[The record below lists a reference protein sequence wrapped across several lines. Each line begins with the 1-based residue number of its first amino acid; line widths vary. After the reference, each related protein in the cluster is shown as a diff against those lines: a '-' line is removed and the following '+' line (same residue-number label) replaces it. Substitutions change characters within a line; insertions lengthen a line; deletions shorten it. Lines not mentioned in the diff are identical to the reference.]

1 MFDIK
6 KELQKVPHKPGV
18 YIMHDKNDEIIYV
31 GKAIDLRRRVG
42 QYFDS
47 SKKLA
52 KVAAMVSHV
61 EYFEYIIVNNEC
73 EALVLESNLI
83 KKNSPKYN
91 IVLRDDKQYPYIKI
105 TNEKFPR
112 VLKTRRVLKDKA
124 KYFGPFPNAY
134 AVNDIIDLIH
144 ETYKIRTCNLNFD
157 KGQKLKRPCL
167 NYYINRCDGMCVYD
181 VNEED
186 YNKELLEVENFLN
199 GREDDLTKK
208 LTDKMMAASKNLN
221 FELAAKLRD
230 SIANIQVILEK
241 QNITNTKGLD
251 LDMISMAREAETVC
265 VQVFFM
271 RNGKIIERQHFII
284 DNKYEESNEHIV
296 GEFFKQFY
304 IDLTYV
310 PKQILTDIEIEDRE
324 LIEEMLTEKKGSKV
338 EIKIPKRGNKTDLL
352 EMVRVNAKE
361 GLDKYISR
369 HLKRE
374 RNRENAILDLQDI
387 TGVKPIDRIECYD
400 ISNTS
405 GVDSVGSMIVFK
417 NGAKS
422 SKDYRKLKIKTV
434 EGADD
439 YSSHREVLTRR
450 FRRLLDSDKKDN
462 SFDEIPSIILMDGGK
477 GQVNIAKEVLN
488 EFNLDIPVLG
498 LVKDDKHR
506 TRGII
511 YENEEVRLKVKTPLY
526 RLLFAIQEETHRFA
540 INYHRK
546 LHEKNFKKS
555 ELDNIALIGEKRKK
569 ALMKHFKTLDRIKK
583 ASVEELCEVDGM
595 NEKAAENIVNY
606 FKR

>member
-6 KELQKVPHKPGV
+6 EELKKVPHKPGV
-18 YIMHDKNDEIIYV
+18 YIMHDKDDEIIYV
-31 GKAIDLRRRVG
+31 GKAVDLRRRVG

-47 SKKLA
+47 SQKLA

-61 EYFEYIIVNNEC
+61 EYFEYIIVANEC

-112 VLKTRRVLKDKA
+112 VLKTRRLLKDKA

-144 ETYKIRTCNLNFD
+144 EAYKIRTCNLNFD

-181 VNEED
+181 VDEEE
-186 YNKELLEVENFLN
+186 YMRELSEVENFLN
-199 GREDDLTKK
+199 GKHDQLTQK
-208 LTDKMMAASKNLN
+208 LTNKMMEASKNLN
-221 FELAAKLRD
+221 FELAAKMRD
-230 SIANIQVILEK
+230 SIENIKIILEK

-251 LDMISMAREAETVC
+251 MDMISMAREAETVC

-284 DNKYEESNEHIV
+284 DDKYDESNEHIV

-304 IDLTYV
+304 IDISYI
-310 PKQILTDIEIEDRE
+310 PKQILTDIEIEDKD
-324 LIEEMLTEKKGSKV
+324 LIEQMLEQKKGSKV
-338 EIKIPKRGNKTDLL
+338 EIRIPKRGNKTDLL
-352 EMVRVNAKE
+352 EMVKVNAKE

-387 TGVKPIDRIECYD
+387 TGVKIDRIECYD

-417 NGAKS
+417 KGEKS
-422 SKDYRKLKIKTV
+422 PKDYRKFKIKTV

-439 YSSHREVLTRR
+439 YASHREVLTRR
-450 FRRLLDSDKKDN
+450 FNRLINPEKKDN
-462 SFDEIPSIILMDGGK
+462 SFDEKPSIILMDGGK
-477 GQVNIAKEVLN
+477 GQVNIANEVLRQ
-488 EFNLDIPVLG
+488 FNLNIPVLG

-511 YENEEVRLKVKTPLY
+511 YENNEIKLKVNTPLY
-526 RLLFAIQEETHRFA
+526 RLLFSIQEETHRFA

-555 ELDNIALIGEKRKK
+555 ELDEIKLIGEKRKK

-583 ASVEELCEVDGM
+583 ATVEELSEVEGM

-606 FKR
+606 FK